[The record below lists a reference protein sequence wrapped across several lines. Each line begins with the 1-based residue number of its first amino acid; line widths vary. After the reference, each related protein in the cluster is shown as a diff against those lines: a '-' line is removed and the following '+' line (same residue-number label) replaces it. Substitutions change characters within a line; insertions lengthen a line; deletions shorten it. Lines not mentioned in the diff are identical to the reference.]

1 MSGGI
6 GSTVSRLTILD
17 SAPNSMKN
25 TFRLTLAVPL
35 ILNAWTISA
44 QVQPAPL
51 TLQECIRLARANG
64 PLGVMAQSTFQS
76 RRSSYLS
83 FTATSYPQLSLQG
96 DVPGYY
102 RSINPIVLPDGSTIF
117 SAQRQASSSLNLGLT
132 QRIPLTGGQMT
143 LLSGVNRIDLIDSR
157 TQYYR
162 SRPLTLTLNQP
173 LFQINTMKWD
183 QEVQDL
189 NYGMASRALAEAMED
204 CALDVT
210 NKFFDLYLAEMNS
223 SNAAVNLAIN
233 DTLYR
238 ISRGRF
244 NVGKIAENDLLQSE
258 LAYLNS
264 QTQLENANV
273 GLHRSEQN
281 LKVALGLP
289 PATPIVLQPP
299 TEIPA
304 ARIDPEFALAQARG
318 NRSDVLG
325 FDLQLLTA
333 ERNVRQARS
342 DNSFNATMTA
352 SIGYNQQAPVI
363 PDAYRNL
370 LDQEQFSVGFTI
382 PLFRWG
388 AGSSAVDAALA
399 DQRRADASVGQ
410 QRHDFEQEVLYQAAH
425 LNLLRAQVAVAEK
438 SDTIA
443 QRRFDVA
450 KDRYVIGKI
459 DIPILFIA
467 QSEKD
472 NARRANVQTLWD
484 YWSTFFRVRR
494 LTLFDFETGA
504 ALSGGESNR

>member
-1 MSGGI
+1 
-6 GSTVSRLTILD
+6 
-17 SAPNSMKN
+17 MKN
-25 TFRLTLAVPL
+25 NVSLTLAL
-35 ILNAWTISA
+35 LLTLNACTISA
-44 QVQPAPL
+44 QVPLVAL
-51 TLQECIRLARANG
+51 TLKECIRLARANG
-64 PLGVMAQSTFQS
+64 PLGVMAQSTFDS
-76 RRSSYLS
+76 RQSSYRS
-83 FTATSYPQLSLQG
+83 FSATNYPQLSLQG
-96 DVPGYY
+96 DLPGYY

-117 SAQRQASSSLNLGLT
+117 TPQSQASSSLNLGLT
-132 QRIPLTGGQMT
+132 QRIPFTGGQMS
-143 LLSGVNRIDLIDSR
+143 LVSGVNRIDLMDSK

-162 SRPLTLTLNQP
+162 SKPLMLTLNQP

-183 QEVQDL
+183 QEAQEI
-189 NYGMASRALAEAMED
+189 NYRMASRQLAEAMED
-204 CALDVT
+204 CAIDVT

-258 LAYLNS
+258 LAYLNA

-273 GLHRSEQN
+273 GLSRSQQN
-281 LKVALGLP
+281 LKIALGLAP
-289 PATPIVLQPP
+289 STSIVLLPP
-299 TEIPA
+299 TEIPPVHV
-304 ARIDPEFALAQARG
+304 DPERALAEARR
-318 NRSDVLG
+318 NRSEVLG

-333 ERNVRQARS
+333 RRNVTQAQS

-352 SIGYNQQAPVI
+352 SIGYNQRAPVL

-410 QRHDFEQEVLYQAAH
+410 QRYDFEQEVLYQAAL
-425 LNLLRAQVAVAEK
+425 LNLLREQVAVAAK

-484 YWSTFFRVRR
+484 YWSTYFRVRR
-494 LTLFDFETGA
+494 LTLYDLETGE
-504 ALSGGESNR
+504 ALIGGEANR

>member
-1 MSGGI
+1 
-6 GSTVSRLTILD
+6 
-17 SAPNSMKN
+17 MKRKI
-25 TFRLTLAVPL
+25 RLTLAVPL
-35 ILNAWTISA
+35 LLNALAVPA
-44 QVQPAPL
+44 QVQPMAL
-51 TLQECIRLARANG
+51 TLLECIRLARSNG
-64 PLGVMAQSTFQS
+64 PLGVMAQSSFENRQS
-76 RRSSYLS
+76 AYWS
-83 FTATSYPQLSLQG
+83 FNAANYPQLSLQG
-96 DVPGYY
+96 DIPGYY
-102 RSINPIVLPDGSTIF
+102 RSINPIVLPDGSTVF
-117 SAQRQASSSLNLGLT
+117 SAQRQASSSLNLGVT
-132 QRIPLTGGQMT
+132 QRITFTGGQMS
-143 LLSGVNRIDLIDSR
+143 LLSGVNRIDLIDSK

-162 SRPLTLTLNQP
+162 SKPLTLTLSQP

-183 QEVQDL
+183 QEAQDL
-189 NYGMASRALAEAMED
+189 NYRMAPRELAEAMED
-204 CALDVT
+204 CAGDVT

-223 SNAAVNLAIN
+223 GNAAVNLAIN
-233 DTLYR
+233 DTLFR

-258 LAYLNS
+258 LAWLNAR
-264 QTQLENANV
+264 TQLENANV
-273 GLHRSEQN
+273 GLARSEQN
-281 LKVALGLP
+281 LKAALGLP
-289 PATPIVLQPP
+289 PSTAIVLVGP

-304 ARIDPEFALAQARG
+304 ARIDPDVALAQARK
-318 NRSDVLG
+318 NRSDLLG
-325 FDLQLLTA
+325 FDLQLLAA
-333 ERNVRQARS
+333 ERNVRQAKS

-425 LNLLRAQVAVAEK
+425 LNLLREQVAVAAK

-472 NARRANVQTLWD
+472 NARRADVQTLWD

-494 LTLFDFETGA
+494 LTLYDFETGE
-504 ALSGGESNR
+504 ALVAGEANR